1 MEYFWEELI
10 GYFESGGIVMPPLAI
25 ATVVLWYALGYR
37 YMVLQRG
44 NRRSA
49 RILIARYLNGYE
61 REPNGIVDSAVE
73 KGLRV
78 LFDNRALKGEM
89 RALLDDQLAS
99 IESSLFSG
107 KALIKSIVSVAPLGG
122 LLGTVIGMIE
132 TFDSLGD
139 GALYSQS
146 GGIAGG
152 ISQALFTTQM
162 GLAVAVPGIIA
173 GRILDRKQ
181 QRIQH
186 EIIQVKDIICAEA
199 ERFGQSRLP
208 AMESN

>member
-61 REPNGIVDSAVE
+61 REPNGIVDSAVV